1 MKGYE
6 DVCAGLMILVA
17 VLLGGYFYLQSETY
31 QQKNLDKQE
40 SIESKTHKMIP
51 PVVDWSKFEVS
62 VKRTE

>member
-40 SIESKTHKMIP
+40 SVEPKTHKMTP
-51 PVVDWSKFEVS
+51 PVVDWSKFEVAH
-62 VKRTE
+62 KRTE